1 MSGFSYHRLVV
12 IGTTS
17 SGKSTLAEELS
28 KRANLEYVELDA
40 LYWEPNWKGV
50 ADETL
55 CARVK
60 AATCG
65 ERWVVAGNYSRVRN
79 LIWPRAQALVWLDYP
94 LWTIFWRLTFR
105 TFRRWWNRELL
116 WGTNRENLWIHFKLW
131 SDESLFRWL
140 FKTYGR
146 RKREIPQLLAQPE
159 YEHLK
164 VFRFTSPRTTEVWL
178 TAIDSLPV
186 E

>member
-1 MSGFSYHRLVV
+1 MGSFPHRRLVV

-28 KRANLEYVELDA
+28 KRANLDYVELDA

-50 ADETL
+50 DDETL
-55 CARVK
+55 CAHVK

-79 LIWPRAQALVWLDYP
+79 LIWPRAEALVWLDYP
-94 LWTIFWRLTFR
+94 LWIVFWRLTFR
-105 TFRRWWNRELL
+105 TFKRWWDRELL
-116 WGTNRENLWIHFKLW
+116 WGTNRENLWTHFKLW

-140 FKTYGR
+140 FKTYWR
-146 RKREIPQLLAQPE
+146 RKREIPILLARPE
-159 YEHLK
+159 HAHLHLIHLCSQK
-164 VFRFTSPRTTEVWL
+164 ETDDWL
-178 TAIDSLPV
+178 NGLNVS
-186 E
+186 